1 MLDALPDATPKG
13 FLFLPGIF
21 CWRMC
26 KQLYIIHILILYDQA
41 SFCNKKPRLSPAR
54 TMWNKV
60 IGSDNNASHQVEF
73 TSA

>member
-1 MLDALPDATPKG
+1 MTKPVFA
-13 FLFLPGIF
+13 I
-21 CWRMC
+21 
-26 KQLYIIHILILYDQA
+26 
-41 SFCNKKPRLSPAR
+41 KKPRLSPAR